1 MDLSGVY
8 LNFVTYVSELIQNI
22 PSTKDDAITRYNDI
36 NILLGRFLTQN
47 LTAADRKAALNSMFL
62 LRDVKTKCW

>member
-1 MDLSGVY
+1 MYVD
-8 LNFVTYVSELIQNI
+8 FVKYVSDLLRNV
-22 PSTKDDAITRYNDI
+22 PSTKDEAITRYNDI

-47 LTAADRKAALNSMFL
+47 LTAADRKVALNSMFL